1 MIQNFSIIKQAKLP
15 GLNLDSIGIMHKLQ
29 LRLQWTKPTTN
40 FRNDGEPRWRPHY
53 TYFCQWVTYLADL
66 SVIPILRSTL
76 LIKSDGDMLLVIR

>member
-1 MIQNFSIIKQAKLP
+1 MIQYFSIIKQAKLP
-15 GLNLDSIGIMHKLQ
+15 GLNLDSIGIMHKLR
-29 LRLQWTKPTTN
+29 LRLNWNKPTN
-40 FRNDGEPRWRPHY
+40 FRNDGESRWRPHF